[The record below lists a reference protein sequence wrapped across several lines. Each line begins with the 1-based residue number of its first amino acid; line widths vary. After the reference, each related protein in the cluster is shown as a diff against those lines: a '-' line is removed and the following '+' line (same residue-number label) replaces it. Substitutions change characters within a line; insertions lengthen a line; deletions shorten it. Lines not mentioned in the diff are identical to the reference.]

1 MTRPTRIRWRKG
13 ATKVTRWSYLPHTP
27 QDRLAMLET
36 IGVAGVEEL
45 FADIPQE
52 VRLRRPLRL
61 PPPLSEMELRE
72 HLQTLAMKDRDYEQ
86 TLCFL
91 GAGAYDHYI
100 PSVVGHLVGRSE
112 FLTAY
117 TQYQPE
123 IAQGYLQALWE
134 YQSLICLL
142 TGMEMAVTSL
152 YDGATAMA
160 EAAMMAC
167 GITGRSEVLVSRT
180 MHPHWRDVLATYA
193 RDRGMKILTVDYLDG
208 VSNLAEISRLVTD
221 NTAAVICQTPNFFGC
236 LEDLRGIGEI
246 AQKQGALL
254 ITAVNPISLGVLE
267 APGALGADIVI
278 GEAQSLG
285 LPLSFG
291 GPYIGFLATRDKWL
305 RRTPGRIVGQTVDQD
320 GTRGFVLTIQARE
333 QHIRRDKATSNIC
346 SNEALCSLAVAVY
359 LSALGK
365 QGLRQVAE
373 LCLQKAHYA
382 RQTIAKIA
390 GFSPVFDQPV
400 FNEFVVR
407 CPLSPREINEELRE
421 AGVVAG
427 LDLGCYYPELA
438 GCMLTAVTEKR
449 TREEI
454 DLLAGLLKE
463 VSV

>member
-1 MTRPTRIRWRKG
+1 
-13 ATKVTRWSYLPHTP
+13 
-27 QDRLAMLET
+27 MLSA
-36 IGVAGVEEL
+36 IGVPSVEAL
-45 FADIPQE
+45 FGDIPAE
-52 VRLRRPLRL
+52 VRLKRPLRL
-61 PPPLSEMELRE
+61 PTPLSEMELKE
-72 HLQTLAMKDRDYEQ
+72 HFQTLAMKDRDFEQ
-86 TLCFL
+86 TLSFV

-100 PSVVGHLVGRSE
+100 PSVVNHIVGRSE

-152 YDGATAMA
+152 YDGSTAMA
-160 EAAMMAC
+160 ESAMMAC
-167 GITGRSEVLVSRT
+167 GITGRKEILVSRT
-180 MHPHWRDVLATYA
+180 VHPHWRDVLATYA
-193 RDRGMKILTVDYLDG
+193 RDRDMTVITFDYRNG
-208 VSNLAEISRLVTD
+208 VIDQDKLAAMVTA

-236 LEDLRGIGEI
+236 LEDLRAIGAI
-246 AQKQGALL
+246 AQQQGALL

-267 APGALGADIVI
+267 APGVLGADIVV
-278 GEAQSLG
+278 GEGQPMW

-365 QGLRQVAE
+365 DGLRTVAE
-373 LCLQKAHYA
+373 LCLQKANFA
-382 RQTIAKIA
+382 LQQITAVP
-390 GFSPVFDQPV
+390 GFKPEFSQPF

-407 CPLSPREINEELRE
+407 CPASPLELNDELHE

-427 LDLGCYYPELA
+427 LGLGKYYPELA

-454 DLLAGLLKE
+454 ELLAGLLKE
-463 VSV
+463 VSVV

>member
-1 MTRPTRIRWRKG
+1 M
-13 ATKVTRWSYLPHTP
+13 TRWSYLPHTQ
-27 QDRLAMLET
+27 QDRIAMLDT
-36 IGVAGVEEL
+36 IGVADMEAL
-45 FADIPQE
+45 LDDIPQE

-61 PPPLSEMELRE
+61 SPPLSEMELQE
-72 HLQTLAMKDRDYEQ
+72 HLRTLSMKDRDFDQ

-100 PSVVGHLVGRSE
+100 PSVVGHIIGRSE

-123 IAQGYLQALWE
+123 ISQGYLQALWE

-160 EAAMMAC
+160 EAAIMAC
-167 GITGRSEVLVSRT
+167 AITGRSEILVART
-180 MHPHWRDVLATYA
+180 VHPHWREVLLTYA
-193 RDRGMKILTVDYLDG
+193 RDRSIAITTFDYIDG
-208 VSNLAEISRLVTD
+208 VSDLTKLSQLITD
-221 NTAAVICQTPNFFGC
+221 KTAAVVCQTPNFFGC
-236 LEDLRGIGEI
+236 LEDLRTVGEI
-246 AQKQGALL
+246 TQKQGALS
-254 ITAVNPISLGVLE
+254 IAVVNPISLGVLE
-267 APGALGADIVI
+267 APGNMGADIVV
-278 GEAQSLG
+278 GEGQAMG

-365 QGLRQVAE
+365 EGLRQVAE
-373 LCLQKAHYA
+373 LCLQKTQYA
-382 RQTIAKIA
+382 LHSITAIT
-390 GFSPVFDQPV
+390 GFSRVFEQPI

-407 CPLSPREINEELRE
+407 CPLSPRELNDELRE
-421 AGVVAG
+421 NGVVAG
-427 LDLGCYYPELA
+427 LDLGRYYPELA

>member
-1 MTRPTRIRWRKG
+1 MTG
-13 ATKVTRWSYLPHTP
+13 WSYLPHTE
-27 QDRLAMLET
+27 QDRREMLSA
-36 IGVAGVEEL
+36 IGVPSVEAL
-45 FADIPQE
+45 FDDIPAE
-52 VRLRRPLRL
+52 VRLKRSLRL
-61 PPPLSEMELRE
+61 PAPLSEMELKE
-72 HLQTLAMKDRDYEQ
+72 HFQTLAMKDRDFEQ
-86 TLCFL
+86 TLSFV

-100 PSVVGHLVGRSE
+100 PSVVNHIVGRSE

-152 YDGATAMA
+152 YDGSTAMA

-167 GITGRSEVLVSRT
+167 GITGRKEIMVSRT
-180 MHPHWRDVLATYA
+180 VHPHWRDVLATYA
-193 RDRGMKILTVDYLDG
+193 RDRDMTVITFDYRNG
-208 VSNLAEISRLVTD
+208 VIDQDKLAAMVTA

-236 LEDLRGIGEI
+236 LEDLRAIGAI
-246 AQKQGALL
+246 AQQQGALL
-254 ITAVNPISLGVLE
+254 ISAVNPISLGVLE
-267 APGALGADIVI
+267 TPGVTGADIVV
-278 GEAQSLG
+278 GEGQSMG

-359 LSALGK
+359 LSALG
-365 QGLRQVAE
+365 QEGLRTVAE
-373 LCLQKAHYA
+373 LCLQKANFA
-382 RQTIAKIA
+382 LQEITSVP
-390 GFSPVFDQPV
+390 GFKPEFSQPF

-407 CPLSPREINEELRE
+407 CPASPQELNDDLRE

-427 LDLGCYYPELA
+427 LDLGKYYPELA

-454 DLLAGLLKE
+454 ELLAGLLKE
-463 VSV
+463 VSVG

>member
-1 MTRPTRIRWRKG
+1 MRRRWRKG
-13 ATKVTRWSYLPHTP
+13 GTEVTRWSYLPHTP
-27 QDRLAMLET
+27 CDRQAMLSA
-36 IGVAGVEEL
+36 IGVAEVEEL
-45 FADIPQE
+45 FVDIPPE
-52 VRLRRPLRL
+52 VRLRKPLRL
-61 PPPLSEMELRE
+61 PPPFSEMELRE
-72 HLQTLAMKDRDYEQ
+72 HLQMLAMKDRDYEQ

-100 PSVVGHLVGRSE
+100 PSVVGHIVGRSE

-167 GITGRSEVLVSRT
+167 GITGRNEVLVSRT
-180 MHPHWRDVLATYA
+180 VHPHWRDVLATYA
-193 RDRGMKILTVDYLDG
+193 RDRSMKITTYDYCDG
-208 VSNLAEISRLVTD
+208 VSDISKLAGLVTES
-221 NTAAVICQTPNFFGC
+221 TAAVICQTPNFFGC
-236 LEDLRGIGEI
+236 LEDVGGLGAI
-246 AQKQGALL
+246 AHKQGALL
-254 ITAVNPISLGVLE
+254 IAAVNPVSLGLLE
-267 APGALGADIVI
+267 APGSLGADIVV
-278 GEAQSLG
+278 GEGQSMG

-333 QHIRRDKATSNIC
+333 QHIRREKATSNIC

-359 LSALGK
+359 LCALGK

-382 RQTIAKIA
+382 RQTITEIP
-390 GFSPVFDQPV
+390 GFSPVFGQPV

-407 CPLSPREINEELRE
+407 CPISPREINGELRE

-427 LDLGCYYPELA
+427 LDLERYYPELA
-438 GCMLTAVTEKR
+438 GCLLTAVTEKR

-463 VSV
+463 VSA

>member
-1 MTRPTRIRWRKG
+1 
-13 ATKVTRWSYLPHTP
+13 VTGWSYLPHTE
-27 QDRLAMLET
+27 QDRREMLSA
-36 IGVAGVEEL
+36 IGVPSVEAL
-45 FADIPQE
+45 FGDIPAE
-52 VRLRRPLRL
+52 VRLKRPLRL
-61 PPPLSEMELRE
+61 PTPLSEMELKE
-72 HLQTLAMKDRDYEQ
+72 HFQTLAMKDRDFEQ
-86 TLCFL
+86 TLSFV

-100 PSVVGHLVGRSE
+100 PSVVNHIVGRSE

-152 YDGATAMA
+152 YDGSTAMA

-167 GITGRSEVLVSRT
+167 GITGRKEILVSRT
-180 MHPHWRDVLATYA
+180 VHPHWRDVLATYA
-193 RDRGMKILTVDYLDG
+193 RDRDMVVTTFDYRDG
-208 VSNLAEISRLVTD
+208 VIDQTKLAAMVTA

-236 LEDLRGIGEI
+236 LEDLRAVSAIT
-246 AQKQGALL
+246 QQQGALF

-267 APGALGADIVI
+267 APGVLGADIVV
-278 GEAQSLG
+278 GEGQPMG

-365 QGLRQVAE
+365 EGLRKVAE
-373 LCLQKAHYA
+373 LCLQKANFA
-382 RQTIAKIA
+382 LQEITAVP
-390 GFSPVFDQPV
+390 GFKPEFSQPF

-407 CPLSPREINEELRE
+407 CPAPPQELNAELRE

-427 LDLGCYYPELA
+427 LDLGKYYPELA

-454 DLLAGLLKE
+454 ELLAGLLKE
-463 VSV
+463 VSVG

>member
-1 MTRPTRIRWRKG
+1 
-13 ATKVTRWSYLPHTP
+13 VTGWSYLPHTE
-27 QDRLAMLET
+27 QDRREMLSA
-36 IGVAGVEEL
+36 IGVPSVEAL
-45 FADIPQE
+45 FDDIPAD
-52 VRLRRPLRL
+52 VRLKRPLRL
-61 PPPLSEMELRE
+61 PAPLSEMELKE
-72 HLQTLAMKDRDYEQ
+72 HFQTLAMKDRDFEQ
-86 TLCFL
+86 TLSFV

-100 PSVVGHLVGRSE
+100 PSVVNHIVGRSE

-167 GITGRSEVLVSRT
+167 GITGRKEILVSRT
-180 MHPHWRDVLATYA
+180 VHPHWRDVLATYA
-193 RDRGMKILTVDYLDG
+193 RDRDMVVTPFDYRDG
-208 VSNLAEISRLVTD
+208 VIDQDKLAALVTA

-236 LEDLRGIGEI
+236 LEDLRAVGAI
-246 AQKQGALL
+246 AQQQGALL

-267 APGALGADIVI
+267 APGVLGADIVV
-278 GEAQSLG
+278 GEGQPMG

-365 QGLRQVAE
+365 EGLRKVAE
-373 LCLQKAHYA
+373 LCLQKANFA
-382 RQTIAKIA
+382 LQEITAVP
-390 GFSPVFDQPV
+390 GFKPEFSQPF

-407 CPLSPREINEELRE
+407 CPAPPQDINDELHE

-427 LDLGCYYPELA
+427 LDLGKYYPELA

-454 DLLAGLLKE
+454 ELLAGLLKE
-463 VSV
+463 VSAG

>member
-1 MTRPTRIRWRKG
+1 
-13 ATKVTRWSYLPHTP
+13 
-27 QDRLAMLET
+27 MLSA
-36 IGVAGVEEL
+36 IGVPSVEAL
-45 FADIPQE
+45 FGDIPAD
-52 VRLRRPLRL
+52 VRLKRPLRL
-61 PPPLSEMELRE
+61 PAPLSEMELKE
-72 HLQTLAMKDRDYEQ
+72 HFQTLAMKDRDFEQ
-86 TLCFL
+86 TLSFV

-100 PSVVGHLVGRSE
+100 PSVVSHIVGRSE

-152 YDGATAMA
+152 YDGSTAMA

-167 GITGRSEVLVSRT
+167 GITGRKEILVSRT
-180 MHPHWRDVLATYA
+180 VHPHWRDVLATYA
-193 RDRGMKILTVDYLDG
+193 RDRDMVVTTFDYRDG
-208 VSNLAEISRLVTD
+208 VIDQAKLAVLVTA

-236 LEDLRGIGEI
+236 LEDLRAVGAI
-246 AQKQGALL
+246 AQQQGALL
-254 ITAVNPISLGVLE
+254 ITAVNPVSLGVLE
-267 APGALGADIVI
+267 APGVLGADIVV
-278 GEAQSLG
+278 GEGQPMG

-333 QHIRRDKATSNIC
+333 QHIRRENATSNIC

-365 QGLRQVAE
+365 EGLRTVAE
-373 LCLQKAHYA
+373 LCLQKANFA
-382 RQTIAKIA
+382 LQEITAVP
-390 GFSPVFDQPV
+390 GFKPEFSQPF

-407 CPLSPREINEELRE
+407 CPAPPQNLNDELRE

-427 LDLGCYYPELA
+427 LDLGKYYPELA

-454 DLLAGLLKE
+454 ELLAGLLKE
-463 VSV
+463 VSVG

>member
-1 MTRPTRIRWRKG
+1 MIELEKLNEFTESHGALRTGKG
-13 ATKVTRWSYLPHTP
+13 LVS
-27 QDRLAMLET
+27 
-36 IGVAGVEEL
+36 GVIAL
-45 FADIPQE
+45 
-52 VRLRRPLRL
+52 
-61 PPPLSEMELRE
+61 
-72 HLQTLAMKDRDYEQ
+72 TLAI
-86 TLCFL
+86 LCFL
-91 GAGAYDHYI
+91 GVLAFHFPEYLTTPQLRKSYDVTVI
-100 PSVVGHLVGRSE
+100 RNIMLV
-112 FLTAY
+112 
-117 TQYQPE
+117 
-123 IAQGYLQALWE
+123 
-134 YQSLICLL
+134 
-142 TGMEMAVTSL
+142 
-152 YDGATAMA
+152 AMA
-160 EAAMMAC
+160 IAG
-167 GITGRSEVLVSRT
+167 GISLVNIVFNRAR
-180 MHPHWRDVLATYA
+180 WLATFA
-193 RDRGMKILTVDYLDG
+193 FAIVAITALLGGHKVEVDP
-208 VSNLAEISRLVTD
+208 NFPD

>member
-1 MTRPTRIRWRKG
+1 M
-13 ATKVTRWSYLPHTP
+13 
-27 QDRLAMLET
+27 LAA
-36 IGVAGVEEL
+36 IGVKALDEL
-45 FADIPQE
+45 FADIPAA
-52 VRLRRPLRL
+52 VRMKQPLNL
-61 PPPLSEMELRE
+61 PAALSEMELKE
-72 HLQTLAMKDRDYEQ
+72 YFQELAMKDRDFEQ

-100 PSVVGHLVGRSE
+100 PSVVGHIVGRSE

-142 TGMEMAVTSL
+142 TGMDMAVTSL

-160 EAAMMAC
+160 EAVLMAC
-167 GITGRSEVLVSRT
+167 GITGRSEVLISRT
-180 MHPHWRDVLATYA
+180 VHPHWRDVLATYA
-193 RDRGMKILTVDYLDG
+193 KDRDIIIRTVDYLDG
-208 VSNLAEISRLVTD
+208 VTSADALASSIEDT
-221 NTAAVICQTPNFFGC
+221 TAAVICQNPNFFGC
-236 LEDLRGIGEI
+236 VEDLRQIGEI
-246 AQKQGALL
+246 ARSKGALF
-254 ITAVNPISLGVLE
+254 IAAVNPISLGILE
-267 APGALGADIVI
+267 TPAALGADIVI
-278 GEAQSLG
+278 GEAQPLG

-305 RRTPGRIVGQTVDQD
+305 RRTPGRIVGQTVDHE

-333 QHIRRDKATSNIC
+333 QHIRREKATSNIC

-359 LSALGK
+359 LSTLGK
-365 QGLRQVAE
+365 EGLRHVAE
-373 LCLQKAHYA
+373 LCLHKAHFA
-382 RQTIAKIA
+382 IRSISELP
-390 GFSPVFDQPV
+390 GFKAEFSQPF

-407 CPLSPREINEELRE
+407 CPVAPAELNQELRD

-427 LDLGCYYPELA
+427 LDLGKYYPELA

-454 DLLAGLLKE
+454 ELLVGLLKE
-463 VSV
+463 VSA

>member
-1 MTRPTRIRWRKG
+1 M
-13 ATKVTRWSYLPHTP
+13 
-27 QDRLAMLET
+27 LAT
-36 IGVAGVEEL
+36 IGVDDVEAL
-45 FADIPQE
+45 FADIPPA
-52 VRLRRPLRL
+52 VRLRTSLRL
-61 PPPLSEMELRE
+61 PSPLSEMELKE
-72 HLQTLAMKDRDYEQ
+72 HFQMLAMKDRDFEQ

-100 PSVVGHLVGRSE
+100 PSVVGHIIGRSE

-152 YDGATAMA
+152 YDGSTAMA
-160 EAAMMAC
+160 EAAMMSC
-167 GITGRSEVLVSRT
+167 SITGRNEILISRT
-180 MHPHWRDVLATYA
+180 VHPHWRDVLATYA
-193 RDRGMKILTVDYLDG
+193 RDRSMTVQTVDYLDG
-208 VSNLAEISRLVTD
+208 VSDLAKLAELVTET
-221 NTAAVICQTPNFFGC
+221 TAAVICQTPNFFGC
-236 LEDLRGIGEI
+236 LEDLRAIGTI

-254 ITAVNPISLGVLE
+254 IAAVNPISLGVLE
-267 APGALGADIVI
+267 APGVLGADIVV
-278 GEAQSLG
+278 GEGQSMG

-291 GPYIGFLATRDKWL
+291 GPYIGFMATRDKWL

-365 QGLRQVAE
+365 EGLRQVAE
-373 LCLQKAHYA
+373 LCLQKANYA
-382 RQTIAKIA
+382 LQAITEVP
-390 GFSPVFDQPV
+390 GFSPVFAQPM

-407 CPLSPREINEELRE
+407 CPVPPQELNAELRE

-427 LDLGCYYPELA
+427 LDLGRYYPELA